1 MPAPKS
7 VAQKVSQVEN
17 VYYIASLAVA
27 ARPANAEDGVPS
39 GAAPA
44 DEGVVDPDA
53 VGGVV
58 FGHVNHLVVHLA
70 VGADAGQHLAGGR
83 GLGGDA

>member
-1 MPAPKS
+1 M
-7 VAQKVSQVEN
+7 
-17 VYYIASLAVA
+17 
-27 ARPANAEDGVPS
+27 PS

-58 FGHVNHLVVHLA
+58 LSHVDHLVVHLA